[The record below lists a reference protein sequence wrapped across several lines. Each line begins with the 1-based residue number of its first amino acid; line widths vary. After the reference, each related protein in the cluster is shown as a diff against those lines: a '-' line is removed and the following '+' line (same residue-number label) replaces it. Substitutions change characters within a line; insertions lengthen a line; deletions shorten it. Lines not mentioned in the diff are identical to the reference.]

1 MAITCLVLK
10 PIEKKTPLPCEAPA
24 RKEIKAFD
32 SGIVFRLSG
41 KMLQNIECI
50 WSLKFHSPALQLSCE
65 DLVQMKC
72 HCCHYLSKKLFSN

>member
-1 MAITCLVLK
+1 MAIICFVLK
-10 PIEKKTPLPCEAPA
+10 PVQKKTPLPCEAPA

-50 WSLKFHSPALQLSCE
+50 WSLKFHSPVLQLSC
-65 DLVQMKC
+65 
-72 HCCHYLSKKLFSN
+72 